1 MTECLLERPDA
12 PDRLAA
18 VRRTALLDTPPE
30 EGFDR
35 LTRLA
40 ARLLGAPISLI
51 SLVTDDRQFFKSA
64 TGLPEPWASR
74 RSTPLTYSFCRHVV
88 SMGEPLVVEDARR
101 HSLVRTNPAIR
112 ELGWIAY
119 AGVPLVT
126 RKGHVIGALSAIDTM
141 PRLWSERDVAL
152 LQDLAGSV
160 MTEIELR
167 TLQAERGAERTG
179 QQNGISPVDA
189 TFDEAGIAMGVS
201 TPEGRWLRV
210 NRALCNLLGYTP
222 EELIGRPADSITHP
236 DDRAAAVEGRR
247 LLLGGECAT
256 YTMELRYLRR
266 SGEAVWGL
274 ANVTL
279 VTGVD
284 GRPHHFLTAIQD
296 ISDRKV
302 TEASLRQNEE
312 RYRLAA
318 QATTDAIWDWDLLTD
333 RMIWGD
339 GMEALYGYPPSGLGT
354 TTSWWYERVHAEDRE
369 RVMSEIQA
377 AVARGDRVWEEE
389 YRFRR
394 ADGSYA
400 WTRDRGYVVA
410 DSAGNPVRMIGAMN
424 DVTAQRE
431 AEEAL
436 RQSEARYRSVLGN
449 LREVVFQI
457 DADGRWLLLNAAW
470 EELTGFSLA
479 ESLGM
484 PFLEYVH
491 PEDRAKHAELFRSLT
506 ERRQASFRHEIRY
519 RTREGSSRWMEVHA
533 RPTVDDEGTVSGIA
547 GTLSDLTDR
556 KRAEQLAAAQ
566 SLLLER
572 IAAGLELPDALER
585 IVRFTE
591 EHGSGLL
598 GSIMLLEPTEQVL
611 QLASGPSLPEHF
623 RRAMA
628 TIPVHPSAGPCGAA
642 AFRRERVVVR
652 DIASEQSWIGTREIA
667 LASGLR
673 ACSALPCLSA
683 DGSVLGTFALYY
695 RELREPDPSD
705 QQIAEIATH
714 LAGIAIERERNQEAL
729 RRTTRLLQQV
739 LDTLPVGVWVLDQEG
754 RIVFGN
760 PASEQIWGR
769 PHAFGVDHF
778 ERYKGWR
785 AETGEAI
792 ATNEWAVA
800 RALQRGETSLNE
812 LVAIESQD
820 GRQKTLLNSAAPIR
834 GADGEILGAISLHQ
848 DITEQRAAEEA
859 LRRSEEQLR
868 QAQKMEAVGLLAGGV
883 AHDFNNLLTG
893 ILSYSDLLLQEL
905 RQGDPIRADVE
916 QIRHA
921 GQRAA
926 VLTRQLLAFSRRQ
939 VLQPKVLSLNATVG
953 ELDAML
959 RRVVGADIA
968 LETDLD
974 PALWYVLA
982 DPGQLEQ
989 VLVNLVVNARDAMPW
1004 GGRLHI
1010 RTANN
1015 HLDIDSPERANGVR
1029 PGDYVTLAV
1038 SDTGIGMDVPTQARI
1053 FEPFFTTKESGKGT
1067 GLGLSTVYGIVE
1079 QSGGHIAVESAPGQ
1093 GATFT
1098 IYLPRYLGPSEAGA
1112 GTRADRR
1119 TLPGG
1124 NETLLLVEDEA
1135 AVRSS
1140 ARRLLERHGYT
1151 VLEARHGADALRIV
1165 EEHAPHIDLVLTD
1178 LVMPEMGGRELVERL
1193 RARHPRLK
1201 VLYMSGYSDKAITPD
1216 GILPPGTGF
1225 VEKPFS
1231 VDQLMQRL
1239 REILDS
1245 GEK

>member
-1 MTECLLERPDA
+1 
-12 PDRLAA
+12 
-18 VRRTALLDTPPE
+18 V
-30 EGFDR
+30 
-35 LTRLA
+35 
-40 ARLLGAPISLI
+40 
-51 SLVTDDRQFFKSA
+51 VT
-64 TGLPEPWASR
+64 TGD
-74 RSTPLTYSFCRHVV
+74 
-88 SMGEPLVVEDARR
+88 PLVVEDARR
-101 HSLVRTNPAIR
+101 HSLVRTNPAVR
-112 ELGWIAY
+112 ELGWVAY

-126 RKGHVIGALSAIDTM
+126 RRGHVIGALSAIDTM
-141 PRLWSERDVAL
+141 PRLWSERDIAL
-152 LQDLAGSV
+152 LRDLAGCV

-167 TLQAERGAERTG
+167 TLQAERGVDRLGDWNSA
-179 QQNGISPVDA
+179 SPVDA
-189 TFDEAGIAMGVS
+189 TFDEAGIAIGVS

-210 NRALCNLLGYTP
+210 NRALCEFLGYMP
-222 EELIGRPADSITHP
+222 EELIGRPTDIITHP
-236 DDRAAAVEGRR
+236 DDRTAAVEGRR
-247 LLLGGECAT
+247 LLLVGECTT
-256 YTMELRYLRR
+256 YSMELRYLRR
-266 SGEAVWGL
+266 SGEPVCGFAT
-274 ANVTL
+274 VTL
-279 VTGVD
+279 VAGVD
-284 GRPHHFLTAIQD
+284 GRPRHFLTAIQD
-296 ISDRKV
+296 IGYRKGA
-302 TEASLRQNEE
+302 EATLRQNEE

-318 QATTDAIWDWDLLTD
+318 QATSDAIWDWDLLTD
-333 RMIWGD
+333 RMVWGD
-339 GMEALYGYPPSGLGT
+339 GVEALYGYPPASVGT
-354 TTSWWYERVHAEDRE
+354 STSWWYERLHAEDRE
-369 RVMSEIQA
+369 RVISGIQA

-400 WTRDRGYVVA
+400 WIRDRGYVIA
-410 DSAGNPVRMIGAMN
+410 DAGANPVRMIGAMD

-436 RQSEARYRSVLGN
+436 RQSEARYRSVLAN
-449 LREVVFQI
+449 LREVVFQV
-457 DADGRWLLLNAAW
+457 DADGRWLLLNPAW

-479 ESLGM
+479 DTLGV

-491 PEDRAKHAELFRSLT
+491 PEDRAKHAELFRSVT
-506 ERRQASFRHEIRY
+506 EGCQPSFRHEIRY
-519 RTREGSSRWMEVHA
+519 RTRDGSSRWMEVHA
-533 RPTVDDEGTVSGIA
+533 RPMVNEAGEVSGIA

-566 SLLLER
+566 SQLLER
-572 IAAGLELPDALER
+572 IAAGLELADALER
-585 IVRFTE
+585 VVLFTE
-591 EHGSGLL
+591 EHGTGLL
-598 GSIMLLEPTEQVL
+598 GSIMLLEPTDQVL

-628 TIPVHPSAGPCGAA
+628 SIPVHPSAGPCGAA
-642 AFRRERVVVR
+642 AFRRERVVVQ
-652 DIASEQSWIGTREIA
+652 DIASEHSWTGTREVA

-683 DGSVLGTFALYY
+683 DGNVLGIFALYY
-695 RELREPDPSD
+695 RDSREPDPSD
-705 QQIAEIATH
+705 QQLAEIATH
-714 LAGIAIERERNQEAL
+714 LAGIAIERERNQEAI

-739 LDTLPVGVWVLDQEG
+739 LDTLPVGVWVLDRDG

-778 ERYKGWR
+778 DRYKGWR
-785 AETGEAI
+785 AETGEPI
-792 ATNEWAVA
+792 ATHEWAVA

-812 LVAIESQD
+812 LVAIESED
-820 GRQKTLLNSAAPIR
+820 GDQKTLLNSAAPIR
-834 GADGEILGAISLHQ
+834 GNDGEILGAIGLHQ
-848 DITEQRAAEEA
+848 DISEQRAQEEA

-926 VLTRQLLAFSRRQ
+926 ALTRQLLAFSRRQ
-939 VLQPKVLSLNATVG
+939 VLQPKVLSLNAIVS

-959 RRVVGADIA
+959 RRVVGAGIT
-968 LETDLD
+968 LETELD
-974 PALWYVLA
+974 VALWYVLA

-1004 GGRLHI
+1004 GGRLYV
-1010 RTANN
+1010 TTTNY
-1015 HLDIDSPERANGVR
+1015 HLETDSPERANGVR
-1029 PGDYVTLAV
+1029 PGDYVALSV
-1038 SDTGIGMDVPTQARI
+1038 RDTGTGMDVPTQARI

-1098 IYLPRYLGPSEAGA
+1098 IYLPRYIGPSDVAA
-1112 GTRADRR
+1112 SLRADRR

-1140 ARRLLERHGYT
+1140 ARRLLERHGYS
-1151 VLEARHGADALRIV
+1151 VLEARHGADALRIA

-1201 VLYMSGYSDKAITPD
+1201 VLYMSGYSDKAISAD

-1245 GEK
+1245 